1 MKELQIFLLF
11 VTIRLASVW
20 LVQTSYVPDEYWQSL
35 EVAHRISYG
44 YGYLTWEWVLGLRS
58 YLYPSLI
65 ALLYKLL
72 EVVRLDYMEVVVGTV
87 LYIQFIFIVLSNSV
101 VDPSATYLS
110 SIAQCVCRLAFLQL
124 VGESQMGSV

>member
-1 MKELQIFLLF
+1 MFVFEVRFYIMKELQIFLLF

-72 EVVRLDYMEVVVGTV
+72 EVVRLDYVEVLVGTL
-87 LYIQFIFIVLSNSV
+87 LY
-101 VDPSATYLS
+101 
-110 SIAQCVCRLAFLQL
+110 FLL
-124 VGESQMGSV
+124 TTTIE